1 MENKEKFA
9 FRKVRMNLAV
19 EIEFIKLLS
28 NHQEKSD
35 ENLLSAFKDALTSDK
50 VTCHADM
57 LSRTSNLIIF
67 QTSKFS
73 RLSLEYRD
81 YEIWVFSK
89 SKVLN
94 LDKSE
99 NCLVETWT
107 LNRFRI

>member
-9 FRKVRMNLAV
+9 FRKVHMNQDV
-19 EIEFIKLLS
+19 EVEFIKLLS
-28 NHQEKSD
+28 ENQEKSD
-35 ENLLSAFKDALTSDK
+35 ESLLTAFKDTITSDK

-73 RLSLEYRD
+73 RLSLEYKD

-89 SKVLN
+89 SKVIN
-94 LDKSE
+94 LDKSAH
-99 NCLVETWT
+99 CLVETWT